1 MPLTVFARKLL
12 WLLLCLVAGGPCAF
26 LALEGIG
33 VPLVVLALA
42 GVVWVGRRRQMLG
55 ETLLA
60 FGLPYSVEIVR
71 IAIPEA
77 ISWFQQGDALNG
89 IYFVAHLLVAV
100 AIVLIGCRQLL
111 ARRQPRQAV

>member
-1 MPLTVFARKLL
+1 MFARKLL
-12 WLLLCLVAGGPCAF
+12 WLLLCLVAGGSCAF

-33 VPLVVLALA
+33 LPLVALVMA
-42 GVVWVGRRRQMLG
+42 G
-55 ETLLA
+55 
-60 FGLPYSVEIVR
+60 
-71 IAIPEA
+71 IPEA